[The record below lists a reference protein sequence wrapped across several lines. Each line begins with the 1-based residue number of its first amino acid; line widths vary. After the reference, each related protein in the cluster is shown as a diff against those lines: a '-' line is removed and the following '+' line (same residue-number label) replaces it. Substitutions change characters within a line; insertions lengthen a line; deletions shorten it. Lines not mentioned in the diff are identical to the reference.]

1 MATIDGKVIQTCRA
15 SLRKSGEWNS
25 ERNPNGQFLF
35 ITNGEANIG
44 TTCRAF

>member
-1 MATIDGKVIQTCRA
+1 MATVDGIVKQTRRA
-15 SLRKSGEWNS
+15 SLRTNGEWNG